1 MKSDTGRRGAEQS
14 KGRLI
19 PALFAMWQRAMRH
32 RRAGL
37 PYLPAAGAAQVLHR
51 DFCFKTKTCELHFC
65 SSLTDSPGQMNE
77 REREGKNALN
87 WRASKI

>member
-19 PALFAMWQRAMRH
+19 PALFAMWHRAMSH
-32 RRAGL
+32 RRARL
-37 PYLPAAGAAQVLHR
+37 HYLLAAGAAQALHQ
-51 DFCFKTKTCELHFC
+51 DFCFKTKTCELRFC
-65 SSLTDSPGQMNE
+65 SSCIYSPGQMNE
-77 REREGKNALN
+77 WEREEKNALN